1 MAKRMPVR
9 LPAALTALAAAVW
22 LGMVVGVSFL
32 ATPVK
37 FQAPS
42 LALPVALEV
51 GRVTFGLFSRVE
63 WGFAVL
69 LAVSVGLPG
78 AGRGARLLAA
88 AVLAFVA
95 VEAIWLLPALD
106 ARVEAVIQGRPEPAS
121 WHHLLYAVAETAKAV
136 LLAALALLALRRLG
150 WEAGP
155 GRTAAGVPG
164 D

>member
-1 MAKRMPVR
+1 MDHRV
-9 LPAALTALAAAVW
+9 PARPSQALTVLAASVW
-22 LGMVVGVSFL
+22 FGMVIGVSFL

-63 WGFAVL
+63 WVFAVL
-69 LAVSVGLPG
+69 LTVSVVLPG
-78 AGRGARLLAA
+78 AGRGARLLTA
-88 AVLAFVA
+88 AVLALVA

-136 LLAALALLALRRLG
+136 LLAVLAVHALRRLG
-150 WEAGP
+150 W
-155 GRTAAGVPG
+155 GRRTG
-164 D
+164 

>member
-1 MAKRMPVR
+1 MAGRMPAR
-9 LPAALTALAAAVW
+9 LPLALTVLAAAVW
-22 LGMVVGVSFL
+22 LGMVVGISFL

-63 WGFAVL
+63 WVFSVL

-78 AGRGARLLAA
+78 AGRGARLLVA
-88 AVLAFVA
+88 AVLALVA

-121 WHHLLYAVAETAKAV
+121 RHHLLYAVAETGKAV
-136 LLAALALLALRRLG
+136 LLAALAVLALWRLG
-150 WEAGP
+150 RERRAG
-155 GRTAAGVPG
+155 
-164 D
+164 

>member
-1 MAKRMPVR
+1 MDQRVPAR
-9 LPAALTALAAAVW
+9 LSQALTVLAAAVW
-22 LGMVVGVSFL
+22 LGMVIGVSFL

-42 LALPVALEV
+42 LSLPVALEV

-63 WGFAVL
+63 WVFAVL
-69 LAVSVGLPG
+69 LAVSVALPG
-78 AGRGARLLAA
+78 AGRGARLLTA
-88 AVLAFVA
+88 AVLALVA

-136 LLAALALLALRRLG
+136 LLAVLAVHALRRLG
-150 WEAGP
+150 W
-155 GRTAAGVPG
+155 GRRTG
-164 D
+164 

>member
-1 MAKRMPVR
+1 MDQRVPAR
-9 LPAALTALAAAVW
+9 LSQALTVLAAAVW
-22 LGMVVGVSFL
+22 LGMVIGVSLL

-63 WGFAVL
+63 WVFAVL
-69 LAVSVGLPG
+69 LTVSVVLPG
-78 AGRGARLLAA
+78 AGRGARLLTA
-88 AVLAFVA
+88 AVLALVA

-136 LLAALALLALRRLG
+136 LLAVLAVHALRRLG
-150 WEAGP
+150 W
-155 GRTAAGVPG
+155 GRRTG
-164 D
+164 